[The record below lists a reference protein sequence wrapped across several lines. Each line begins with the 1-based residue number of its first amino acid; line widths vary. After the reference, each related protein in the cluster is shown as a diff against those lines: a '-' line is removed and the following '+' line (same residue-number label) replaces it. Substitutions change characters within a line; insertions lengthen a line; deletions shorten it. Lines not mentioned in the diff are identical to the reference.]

1 MSGEEKIKIL
11 LVDDHDMVRQGLI
24 VLLRTFDDFE
34 VVGETGDARKSVTLC
49 AELQPDVVL
58 MDILMPHMNGVAATK
73 LIHERFPYIRIIALT
88 STTERNLIEDM
99 FKAGAMSYII
109 KTGSIDE
116 VAAAIR
122 ASVQGTAMLAPEVT
136 DVLLT
141 NIHRAPQF
149 GYDLSKQELKVLAL
163 LVEGLN
169 NREIANRMV
178 VSQSTVKAHIGSIF
192 SKLNTNSR
200 TKAIAIAVRNHILER
215 ARATQG

>member
-1 MSGEEKIKIL
+1 MSGEDKIRIL

-34 VVGETGDARKSVTLC
+34 VVGETADARKVLALC

-58 MDILMPHMNGVAATK
+58 MDILMPHMSGVVATK
-73 LIHERFPYIRIIALT
+73 LIHEHFPYIHIIAL
-88 STTERNLIEDM
+88 SSSSERNLVEDM

-122 ASVQGTAMLAPEVT
+122 ASVQGTAILAPEVAN
-136 DVLLT
+136 VLLT
-141 NIHRAPQF
+141 NSHQSPQF
-149 GYDLSKQELKVLAL
+149 GYDLTRQELKVLAL

-178 VSQSTVKAHIGSIF
+178 VSQSTVKAHIGNIF

-200 TKAIAIAVRNHILER
+200 TKAIAIAVRNHILDR
-215 ARATQG
+215 ARVTQ